1 MRIYLHHLYFLF
13 LLVLM
18 ISCQSKDGDFTIF
31 SPEDDLALGKK
42 IDAQISADPE
52 QFPVLERTDYPH
64 LYDHL
69 DRIKESV
76 IGSPEILH
84 REEFVWEIKVVRND
98 TIYNAFCTPGGY
110 IYIFTGLIRF
120 VQSEDELA
128 GIIGHEIA
136 HGDLRHSTDQMTK
149 ALGLRAVLTLITGGE
164 SAAIADIGL
173 NLLGLQFSRNDERE
187 ADEYAVKYLSETDYN
202 PRAFSTFFK
211 RMKER
216 DRNNGYITFLS
227 THPDPGNRVE
237 EIDRYWRENGAKKG
251 NDHSKNYKSLLESL
265 PD

>member
-1 MRIYLHHLYFLF
+1 MRINLYLLQILF
-13 LLVLM
+13 CLPFI

-42 IDAQISADPE
+42 IDAQISIDTR
-52 QFPVLERTDYPH
+52 QFPVLERTDYPQ
-64 LYDHL
+64 LYNHL

-76 IGSPEILH
+76 INSPEILH
-84 REEFVWEIKVVRND
+84 RDEFAWEIKVVQND

-120 VQSEDELA
+120 VKSEDELA
-128 GIIGHEIA
+128 GILGHEIA

-149 ALGLRAVLTLITGGE
+149 ALGLRAIVTVITGGE
-164 SAAIADIGL
+164 SAALADIGL

-187 ADEYAVKYLSETDYN
+187 ADEYAVKYLSDTDYN

-216 DRNNGYITFLS
+216 DANNGYITFLS

-237 EIDRYWRENGAKKG
+237 EIDNYWRENGSKKG
-251 NDHSKNYKSLLESL
+251 KDHSENFKSLLESL
-265 PD
+265 PY